1 LDKKGLVYHLSQKI
15 LKQQKEI
22 KKQRRKITL
31 LEAVIKAEESKNDQ
45 LNEENE
51 IINNKSLDF
60 YYLVNYKKI
69 RGN

>member
-31 LEAVIKAEESKNDQ
+31 LEQSKKEFEIDVEND
-45 LNEENE
+45 E
-51 IINNKSLDF
+51 INNKSLDF

>member
-1 LDKKGLVYHLSQKI
+1 MDKKGLVYHLSQKI

-60 YYLVNYKKI
+60 YYLVNYKK
-69 RGN
+69 N